1 MVKRMRSFFAVVML
15 VIAATVNAQ
24 VTTSSMSGKVVDQS
38 NEAIIGAT
46 IQAIHEPSGTHYGAI
61 TNVDGRYSIQGMRAG
76 GPYKVEVSYV
86 GYQSVVYKSINL
98 QLGENYVL
106 DANLKESTELLD
118 EVVITASKSS
128 NMKSDRA
135 GAVTNVDAARMSE
148 VPTVSR
154 SMNDIMRLTPQGANI
169 GSGFSVGG
177 GNYRQSYVTVD
188 GAAFNNAFGIGSNL
202 PAGGSP
208 ISLDALEQISV
219 STTPFDVRQSGF
231 TGGAI
236 NAVTKSGT
244 NEFKGTA
251 YMYTSNT
258 HLTGNKVEDYE
269 LTRNRDH
276 STTYGAS
283 LGGAIIKNKLFFFV
297 NGEYQDNVQA
307 GPSGIARSGANDEW
321 STNGIVHRP
330 FENTTTVGGRT
341 FVGMNNISQYLSEKY
356 NYNPGRYQG
365 YSLETPSYKIMGRLD
380 WNINNNKINF
390 RFTHTHSKYSSNP
403 SSSTT
408 PFKDSIIY
416 PGGVDGSAGKS
427 SSGRTANA
435 GMYFESS
442 RYMQEQNFTS
452 IASEWNSKWG
462 AINNALRFT
471 YSYQNEPRTYEGGTF
486 PTVDILDQGS
496 LYASF
501 GPDPFTEGNLR
512 QVKTFVITDEFN
524 FSSGIH
530 NFMGGIQFESNKA
543 VNGFMQAGSG
553 YYVYSSWDDF
563 VNNRAPA
570 AFGVTYSNTGDGSQF
585 LANMKYQQLSF
596 YLQDQMN
603 ITDNFRLTAGVRFEL
618 PIYPELKNNYNK
630 NFAQIDFDGYHYA
643 TDQLP
648 SSYQLTASPRIG
660 FNWDLT
666 GERKYV
672 LRGGS
677 GYFIGRLPFV
687 WLVSAVGNANCG
699 QSTYYYNEQKDA
711 KYGQPSFHT
720 SVADMLKD
728 PNLNLPAATDP
739 AAPSGATIIDRDLK
753 MNATWK
759 SSLAF
764 DAKLPGDIDFTL
776 EGIFSK
782 EFNPATVTNLGRKF
796 KGEQEIAPGDVRRM
810 FEYSN
815 ANKTDAYY
823 ITNAGNSAYYY
834 SLTASLAKTF
844 DFGLHLSASY
854 TRSYAK
860 SYGDGIG
867 DQVNSAYYN
876 NRYSVNG
883 NNDTETGYG
892 TYVSPNRVL
901 ASAAYR
907 IKYAK
912 NFASSLSLI
921 YEGMNMGYAGGY
933 SAARYSYTFTGNIVG
948 DYGSN
953 NLLYIPASR
962 EALDKW
968 NFADYTDSKTGEV
981 TYSAKEQRDDFWAYI
996 NEDSY
1001 LKGRKGKYA
1010 ERGGAIMP
1018 WHHQLDLKF
1027 NQDFFLNVGGKRNT
1041 LQFGVDIKN
1050 FLNLLNSDWGIY
1062 KTVNNTSLLSYKGGA
1077 YQFQQNGGK
1086 KLTDTYS
1093 NLNSFNSTYSIQFS
1107 VRYIFN

>member
-1 MVKRMRSFFAVVML
+1 ML
-15 VIAATVNAQ
+15 VIAAAVNAQ

-330 FENTTTVGGRT
+330 FENTTTVGDRT

-380 WNINNNKINF
+380 WNINNNNKINF

-427 SSGRTANA
+427 SSGRTSNT
-435 GMYFESS
+435 GLYFESS

-496 LYASF
+496 LYTSF
-501 GPDPFTEGNLR
+501 GPDP
-512 QVKTFVITDEFN
+512 
-524 FSSGIH
+524 
-530 NFMGGIQFESNKA
+530 
-543 VNGFMQAGSG
+543 
-553 YYVYSSWDDF
+553 
-563 VNNRAPA
+563 
-570 AFGVTYSNTGDGSQF
+570 
-585 LANMKYQQLSF
+585 
-596 YLQDQMN
+596 LQ
-603 ITDNFRLTAGVRFEL
+603 
-618 PIYPELKNNYNK
+618 
-630 NFAQIDFDGYHYA
+630 
-643 TDQLP
+643 
-648 SSYQLTASPRIG
+648 
-660 FNWDLT
+660 
-666 GERKYV
+666 
-672 LRGGS
+672 
-677 GYFIGRLPFV
+677 
-687 WLVSAVGNANCG
+687 
-699 QSTYYYNEQKDA
+699 
-711 KYGQPSFHT
+711 
-720 SVADMLKD
+720 
-728 PNLNLPAATDP
+728 
-739 AAPSGATIIDRDLK
+739 
-753 MNATWK
+753 
-759 SSLAF
+759 
-764 DAKLPGDIDFTL
+764 
-776 EGIFSK
+776 
-782 EFNPATVTNLGRKF
+782 
-796 KGEQEIAPGDVRRM
+796 KG
-810 FEYSN
+810 
-815 ANKTDAYY
+815 TC
-823 ITNAGNSAYYY
+823 
-834 SLTASLAKTF
+834 
-844 DFGLHLSASY
+844 
-854 TRSYAK
+854 
-860 SYGDGIG
+860 
-867 DQVNSAYYN
+867 
-876 NRYSVNG
+876 
-883 NNDTETGYG
+883 
-892 TYVSPNRVL
+892 
-901 ASAAYR
+901 
-907 IKYAK
+907 
-912 NFASSLSLI
+912 
-921 YEGMNMGYAGGY
+921 
-933 SAARYSYTFTGNIVG
+933 AR
-948 DYGSN
+948 
-953 NLLYIPASR
+953 
-962 EALDKW
+962 
-968 NFADYTDSKTGEV
+968 
-981 TYSAKEQRDDFWAYI
+981 
-996 NEDSY
+996 
-1001 LKGRKGKYA
+1001 
-1010 ERGGAIMP
+1010 
-1018 WHHQLDLKF
+1018 
-1027 NQDFFLNVGGKRNT
+1027 
-1041 LQFGVDIKN
+1041 
-1050 FLNLLNSDWGIY
+1050 
-1062 KTVNNTSLLSYKGGA
+1062 
-1077 YQFQQNGGK
+1077 
-1086 KLTDTYS
+1086 
-1093 NLNSFNSTYSIQFS
+1093 
-1107 VRYIFN
+1107 

>member
-15 VIAATVNAQ
+15 VIAAAVNAQ

-330 FENTTTVGGRT
+330 FENTTTVGDRT

-380 WNINNNKINF
+380 WNINNNNKINF

-427 SSGRTANA
+427 SSGRTSNT
-435 GMYFESS
+435 GLYFESS

-496 LYASF
+496 LYTSF

-512 QVKTFVITDEFN
+512 QVKLLSLPMSSISPAVSITLW
-524 FSSGIH
+524 
-530 NFMGGIQFESNKA
+530 A
-543 VNGFMQAGSG
+543 V
-553 YYVYSSWDDF
+553 
-563 VNNRAPA
+563 
-570 AFGVTYSNTGDGSQF
+570 
-585 LANMKYQQLSF
+585 
-596 YLQDQMN
+596 
-603 ITDNFRLTAGVRFEL
+603 
-618 PIYPELKNNYNK
+618 
-630 NFAQIDFDGYHYA
+630 
-643 TDQLP
+643 
-648 SSYQLTASPRIG
+648 
-660 FNWDLT
+660 
-666 GERKYV
+666 
-672 LRGGS
+672 
-677 GYFIGRLPFV
+677 
-687 WLVSAVGNANCG
+687 
-699 QSTYYYNEQKDA
+699 
-711 KYGQPSFHT
+711 
-720 SVADMLKD
+720 
-728 PNLNLPAATDP
+728 
-739 AAPSGATIIDRDLK
+739 
-753 MNATWK
+753 
-759 SSLAF
+759 
-764 DAKLPGDIDFTL
+764 
-776 EGIFSK
+776 
-782 EFNPATVTNLGRKF
+782 
-796 KGEQEIAPGDVRRM
+796 
-810 FEYSN
+810 
-815 ANKTDAYY
+815 
-823 ITNAGNSAYYY
+823 
-834 SLTASLAKTF
+834 
-844 DFGLHLSASY
+844 
-854 TRSYAK
+854 
-860 SYGDGIG
+860 
-867 DQVNSAYYN
+867 
-876 NRYSVNG
+876 
-883 NNDTETGYG
+883 
-892 TYVSPNRVL
+892 
-901 ASAAYR
+901 
-907 IKYAK
+907 
-912 NFASSLSLI
+912 SSLSPI
-921 YEGMNMGYAGGY
+921 
-933 SAARYSYTFTGNIVG
+933 R
-948 DYGSN
+948 
-953 NLLYIPASR
+953 
-962 EALDKW
+962 
-968 NFADYTDSKTGEV
+968 
-981 TYSAKEQRDDFWAYI
+981 Q
-996 NEDSY
+996 
-1001 LKGRKGKYA
+1001 
-1010 ERGGAIMP
+1010 
-1018 WHHQLDLKF
+1018 
-1027 NQDFFLNVGGKRNT
+1027 
-1041 LQFGVDIKN
+1041 
-1050 FLNLLNSDWGIY
+1050 
-1062 KTVNNTSLLSYKGGA
+1062 
-1077 YQFQQNGGK
+1077 
-1086 KLTDTYS
+1086 
-1093 NLNSFNSTYSIQFS
+1093 
-1107 VRYIFN
+1107 

>member
-380 WNINNNKINF
+380 WNINNNNKINF

-512 QVKTFVITDEFN
+512 QVKTFSLPMNSISPAVSITLW
-524 FSSGIH
+524 
-530 NFMGGIQFESNKA
+530 A
-543 VNGFMQAGSG
+543 V
-553 YYVYSSWDDF
+553 
-563 VNNRAPA
+563 
-570 AFGVTYSNTGDGSQF
+570 
-585 LANMKYQQLSF
+585 
-596 YLQDQMN
+596 
-603 ITDNFRLTAGVRFEL
+603 
-618 PIYPELKNNYNK
+618 
-630 NFAQIDFDGYHYA
+630 
-643 TDQLP
+643 
-648 SSYQLTASPRIG
+648 
-660 FNWDLT
+660 
-666 GERKYV
+666 
-672 LRGGS
+672 
-677 GYFIGRLPFV
+677 
-687 WLVSAVGNANCG
+687 
-699 QSTYYYNEQKDA
+699 
-711 KYGQPSFHT
+711 
-720 SVADMLKD
+720 
-728 PNLNLPAATDP
+728 
-739 AAPSGATIIDRDLK
+739 
-753 MNATWK
+753 
-759 SSLAF
+759 
-764 DAKLPGDIDFTL
+764 
-776 EGIFSK
+776 
-782 EFNPATVTNLGRKF
+782 
-796 KGEQEIAPGDVRRM
+796 
-810 FEYSN
+810 
-815 ANKTDAYY
+815 
-823 ITNAGNSAYYY
+823 
-834 SLTASLAKTF
+834 
-844 DFGLHLSASY
+844 
-854 TRSYAK
+854 
-860 SYGDGIG
+860 
-867 DQVNSAYYN
+867 
-876 NRYSVNG
+876 
-883 NNDTETGYG
+883 
-892 TYVSPNRVL
+892 
-901 ASAAYR
+901 
-907 IKYAK
+907 
-912 NFASSLSLI
+912 SSLSPI
-921 YEGMNMGYAGGY
+921 
-933 SAARYSYTFTGNIVG
+933 R
-948 DYGSN
+948 
-953 NLLYIPASR
+953 
-962 EALDKW
+962 
-968 NFADYTDSKTGEV
+968 
-981 TYSAKEQRDDFWAYI
+981 Q
-996 NEDSY
+996 
-1001 LKGRKGKYA
+1001 
-1010 ERGGAIMP
+1010 
-1018 WHHQLDLKF
+1018 
-1027 NQDFFLNVGGKRNT
+1027 
-1041 LQFGVDIKN
+1041 
-1050 FLNLLNSDWGIY
+1050 
-1062 KTVNNTSLLSYKGGA
+1062 
-1077 YQFQQNGGK
+1077 
-1086 KLTDTYS
+1086 
-1093 NLNSFNSTYSIQFS
+1093 
-1107 VRYIFN
+1107 

>member
-330 FENTTTVGGRT
+330 FENTTTVGDRT

-380 WNINNNKINF
+380 WNINNNNKINF
-390 RFTHTHSKYSSNP
+390 RFTHTHSKYSANP

-427 SSGRTANA
+427 SSGRTSNT
-435 GMYFESS
+435 GLYFESS

-496 LYASF
+496 LYTSF

-512 QVKTFVITDEFN
+512 QVKTFVITDSCRREVVIM
-524 FSSGIH
+524 SI
-530 NFMGGIQFESNKA
+530 
-543 VNGFMQAGSG
+543 
-553 YYVYSSWDDF
+553 
-563 VNNRAPA
+563 P
-570 AFGVTYSNTGDGSQF
+570 
-585 LANMKYQQLSF
+585 
-596 YLQDQMN
+596 
-603 ITDNFRLTAGVRFEL
+603 
-618 PIYPELKNNYNK
+618 
-630 NFAQIDFDGYHYA
+630 
-643 TDQLP
+643 
-648 SSYQLTASPRIG
+648 
-660 FNWDLT
+660 
-666 GERKYV
+666 
-672 LRGGS
+672 
-677 GYFIGRLPFV
+677 
-687 WLVSAVGNANCG
+687 
-699 QSTYYYNEQKDA
+699 
-711 KYGQPSFHT
+711 
-720 SVADMLKD
+720 
-728 PNLNLPAATDP
+728 
-739 AAPSGATIIDRDLK
+739 
-753 MNATWK
+753 
-759 SSLAF
+759 
-764 DAKLPGDIDFTL
+764 PGMIL
-776 EGIFSK
+776 
-782 EFNPATVTNLGRKF
+782 
-796 KGEQEIAPGDVRRM
+796 
-810 FEYSN
+810 
-815 ANKTDAYY
+815 
-823 ITNAGNSAYYY
+823 
-834 SLTASLAKTF
+834 
-844 DFGLHLSASY
+844 
-854 TRSYAK
+854 
-860 SYGDGIG
+860 
-867 DQVNSAYYN
+867 
-876 NRYSVNG
+876 
-883 NNDTETGYG
+883 
-892 TYVSPNRVL
+892 
-901 ASAAYR
+901 
-907 IKYAK
+907 
-912 NFASSLSLI
+912 
-921 YEGMNMGYAGGY
+921 
-933 SAARYSYTFTGNIVG
+933 
-948 DYGSN
+948 
-953 NLLYIPASR
+953 
-962 EALDKW
+962 
-968 NFADYTDSKTGEV
+968 
-981 TYSAKEQRDDFWAYI
+981 
-996 NEDSY
+996 
-1001 LKGRKGKYA
+1001 
-1010 ERGGAIMP
+1010 
-1018 WHHQLDLKF
+1018 
-1027 NQDFFLNVGGKRNT
+1027 
-1041 LQFGVDIKN
+1041 
-1050 FLNLLNSDWGIY
+1050 
-1062 KTVNNTSLLSYKGGA
+1062 
-1077 YQFQQNGGK
+1077 
-1086 KLTDTYS
+1086 
-1093 NLNSFNSTYSIQFS
+1093 
-1107 VRYIFN
+1107 

>member
-1 MVKRMRSFFAVVML
+1 
-15 VIAATVNAQ
+15 
-24 VTTSSMSGKVVDQS
+24 
-38 NEAIIGAT
+38 
-46 IQAIHEPSGTHYGAI
+46 
-61 TNVDGRYSIQGMRAG
+61 
-76 GPYKVEVSYV
+76 
-86 GYQSVVYKSINL
+86 
-98 QLGENYVL
+98 
-106 DANLKESTELLD
+106 
-118 EVVITASKSS
+118 
-128 NMKSDRA
+128 
-135 GAVTNVDAARMSE
+135 
-148 VPTVSR
+148 
-154 SMNDIMRLTPQGANI
+154 MNDIMRLTPQGANI

-251 YMYTSNT
+251 YMYTSGNT

-380 WNINNNKINF
+380 WNINNNNKINF

-427 SSGRTANA
+427 SSGRTANT
-435 GMYFESS
+435 GLYFESS

-585 LANMKYQQLSF
+585 LANHE
-596 YLQDQMN
+596 
-603 ITDNFRLTAGVRFEL
+603 V
-618 PIYPELKNNYNK
+618 
-630 NFAQIDFDGYHYA
+630 
-643 TDQLP
+643 
-648 SSYQLTASPRIG
+648 
-660 FNWDLT
+660 
-666 GERKYV
+666 
-672 LRGGS
+672 
-677 GYFIGRLPFV
+677 
-687 WLVSAVGNANCG
+687 
-699 QSTYYYNEQKDA
+699 
-711 KYGQPSFHT
+711 
-720 SVADMLKD
+720 
-728 PNLNLPAATDP
+728 PAAFFLSAGPDEYHRQLQTDCRG
-739 AAPSGATIIDRDLK
+739 AFRTAHLSGA
-753 MNATWK
+753 
-759 SSLAF
+759 
-764 DAKLPGDIDFTL
+764 
-776 EGIFSK
+776 E
-782 EFNPATVTNLGRKF
+782 
-796 KGEQEIAPGDVRRM
+796 EQ
-810 FEYSN
+810 
-815 ANKTDAYY
+815 
-823 ITNAGNSAYYY
+823 
-834 SLTASLAKTF
+834 L
-844 DFGLHLSASY
+844 
-854 TRSYAK
+854 
-860 SYGDGIG
+860 
-867 DQVNSAYYN
+867 
-876 NRYSVNG
+876 
-883 NNDTETGYG
+883 
-892 TYVSPNRVL
+892 
-901 ASAAYR
+901 
-907 IKYAK
+907 
-912 NFASSLSLI
+912 
-921 YEGMNMGYAGGY
+921 
-933 SAARYSYTFTGNIVG
+933 
-948 DYGSN
+948 
-953 NLLYIPASR
+953 
-962 EALDKW
+962 
-968 NFADYTDSKTGEV
+968 
-981 TYSAKEQRDDFWAYI
+981 
-996 NEDSY
+996 
-1001 LKGRKGKYA
+1001 
-1010 ERGGAIMP
+1010 
-1018 WHHQLDLKF
+1018 
-1027 NQDFFLNVGGKRNT
+1027 
-1041 LQFGVDIKN
+1041 
-1050 FLNLLNSDWGIY
+1050 
-1062 KTVNNTSLLSYKGGA
+1062 
-1077 YQFQQNGGK
+1077 
-1086 KLTDTYS
+1086 
-1093 NLNSFNSTYSIQFS
+1093 
-1107 VRYIFN
+1107 

>member
-154 SMNDIMRLTPQGANI
+154 CMNDIMRLTPQGANI

-1077 YQFQQNGGK
+1077 YQFQKNGGK

>member
-380 WNINNNKINF
+380 WNINNNNKINF

-570 AFGVTYSNTGDGSQF
+570 AFGVTYSNTGDGF
-585 LANMKYQQLSF
+585 P
-596 YLQDQMN
+596 
-603 ITDNFRLTAGVRFEL
+603 V
-618 PIYPELKNNYNK
+618 P
-630 NFAQIDFDGYHYA
+630 
-643 TDQLP
+643 
-648 SSYQLTASPRIG
+648 
-660 FNWDLT
+660 
-666 GERKYV
+666 GEHEV
-672 LRGGS
+672 
-677 GYFIGRLPFV
+677 
-687 WLVSAVGNANCG
+687 
-699 QSTYYYNEQKDA
+699 
-711 KYGQPSFHT
+711 
-720 SVADMLKD
+720 
-728 PNLNLPAATDP
+728 PAAFFLSAGPDEYHRQLQTDCRG
-739 AAPSGATIIDRDLK
+739 AFRTAHLSGA
-753 MNATWK
+753 
-759 SSLAF
+759 
-764 DAKLPGDIDFTL
+764 
-776 EGIFSK
+776 E
-782 EFNPATVTNLGRKF
+782 
-796 KGEQEIAPGDVRRM
+796 EQ
-810 FEYSN
+810 
-815 ANKTDAYY
+815 
-823 ITNAGNSAYYY
+823 
-834 SLTASLAKTF
+834 L
-844 DFGLHLSASY
+844 
-854 TRSYAK
+854 
-860 SYGDGIG
+860 
-867 DQVNSAYYN
+867 
-876 NRYSVNG
+876 
-883 NNDTETGYG
+883 
-892 TYVSPNRVL
+892 
-901 ASAAYR
+901 
-907 IKYAK
+907 
-912 NFASSLSLI
+912 
-921 YEGMNMGYAGGY
+921 
-933 SAARYSYTFTGNIVG
+933 
-948 DYGSN
+948 
-953 NLLYIPASR
+953 
-962 EALDKW
+962 
-968 NFADYTDSKTGEV
+968 
-981 TYSAKEQRDDFWAYI
+981 
-996 NEDSY
+996 
-1001 LKGRKGKYA
+1001 
-1010 ERGGAIMP
+1010 
-1018 WHHQLDLKF
+1018 
-1027 NQDFFLNVGGKRNT
+1027 
-1041 LQFGVDIKN
+1041 
-1050 FLNLLNSDWGIY
+1050 
-1062 KTVNNTSLLSYKGGA
+1062 
-1077 YQFQQNGGK
+1077 
-1086 KLTDTYS
+1086 
-1093 NLNSFNSTYSIQFS
+1093 
-1107 VRYIFN
+1107 

>member
-380 WNINNNKINF
+380 WNINNNNKINF

-512 QVKTFVITDEFN
+512 QVKTFVITDEWN
-524 FSSGIH
+524 
-530 NFMGGIQFESNKA
+530 Q
-543 VNGFMQAGSG
+543 
-553 YYVYSSWDDF
+553 
-563 VNNRAPA
+563 
-570 AFGVTYSNTGDGSQF
+570 
-585 LANMKYQQLSF
+585 
-596 YLQDQMN
+596 
-603 ITDNFRLTAGVRFEL
+603 
-618 PIYPELKNNYNK
+618 
-630 NFAQIDFDGYHYA
+630 
-643 TDQLP
+643 
-648 SSYQLTASPRIG
+648 
-660 FNWDLT
+660 
-666 GERKYV
+666 
-672 LRGGS
+672 
-677 GYFIGRLPFV
+677 
-687 WLVSAVGNANCG
+687 CG
-699 QSTYYYNEQKDA
+699 QE
-711 KYGQPSFHT
+711 
-720 SVADMLKD
+720 V
-728 PNLNLPAATDP
+728 
-739 AAPSGATIIDRDLK
+739 RDVHPYV
-753 MNATWK
+753 
-759 SSLAF
+759 S
-764 DAKLPGDIDFTL
+764 
-776 EGIFSK
+776 
-782 EFNPATVTNLGRKF
+782 
-796 KGEQEIAPGDVRRM
+796 RRM
-810 FEYSN
+810 EFSAIN
-815 ANKTDAYY
+815 NGARAYLRRGH
-823 ITNAGNSAYYY
+823 I
-834 SLTASLAKTF
+834 
-844 DFGLHLSASY
+844 
-854 TRSYAK
+854 
-860 SYGDGIG
+860 
-867 DQVNSAYYN
+867 
-876 NRYSVNG
+876 
-883 NNDTETGYG
+883 
-892 TYVSPNRVL
+892 
-901 ASAAYR
+901 
-907 IKYAK
+907 
-912 NFASSLSLI
+912 
-921 YEGMNMGYAGGY
+921 GY
-933 SAARYSYTFTGNIVG
+933 S
-948 DYGSN
+948 
-953 NLLYIPASR
+953 
-962 EALDKW
+962 
-968 NFADYTDSKTGEV
+968 
-981 TYSAKEQRDDFWAYI
+981 
-996 NEDSY
+996 
-1001 LKGRKGKYA
+1001 
-1010 ERGGAIMP
+1010 
-1018 WHHQLDLKF
+1018 
-1027 NQDFFLNVGGKRNT
+1027 
-1041 LQFGVDIKN
+1041 
-1050 FLNLLNSDWGIY
+1050 
-1062 KTVNNTSLLSYKGGA
+1062 
-1077 YQFQQNGGK
+1077 
-1086 KLTDTYS
+1086 
-1093 NLNSFNSTYSIQFS
+1093 
-1107 VRYIFN
+1107 